1 VTHKAWIA
9 MTTEEKLEA
18 LYKDLALLFRE
29 LNSANSKIT
38 ELEKGSV
45 EPSARSKKLKKKA

>member
-1 VTHKAWIA
+1 

-29 LNSANSKIT
+29 LNSANGKIT